1 MAAKVAI
8 LIVNGVLPFENLQ
21 DSLEGLGYSCV
32 VLENIAADIDLPSFN
47 VCIIGVSSLNQKDKL
62 ISLSKRYLD
71 KPFIYYLSNEVI
83 AQTDEFDI
91 ICESN
96 QISTSFTSRELELVI
111 ELTSIKRMQVFAST
125 FSDKNPNSNHVRLKK
140 IIPEEQAW
148 RILFEQSPNGI
159 LLADHHGN
167 ILYTN
172 QAAGEILGYSPQ
184 ELTKMRFHDLVSE
197 DVKPQVDINI
207 RRIINGESLITEV
220 YNYRKD
226 GSKRYVQLHE
236 ARVIFPDGNFGI
248 LDVSTDISRAKQ
260 AEEALFESMEKYQIL
275 VENSNDGIIYAKEGV
290 ITYANP
296 RVLEMLS
303 IGLADFIGQP
313 ITRFVHPNERNKIL
327 SRYERRL
334 KGIAEPSIYE
344 TTLINSNNE
353 SVPVEFNVNLTTL
366 QGNTITIVFIRDI
379 SLRKETEKAIRESE
393 ESYRGLFDNASEAI
407 YILDSSGVFL
417 DVNINGQKMYGY
429 SKDEIVGLTPKDI
442 AEPEMNDFSEI
453 KRKLKLA
460 YQGHSQTLEFWGRR
474 KNGDVIPNEIILSKG
489 NYFGLQVV
497 MAMARDVS
505 ERKNAEAILKESEDK
520 YRTLTEQLPVGLYRL
535 SPAGDII
542 YSNPAFAEILGVASV
557 DKLIGQN
564 ISTFSNSNFIE
575 KIVEKGNTAITLP
588 TEEEMQRLDGS
599 KIWVRNQTRVHYGAN
614 NEVYYADGVI
624 VDITDRKLAIDSVR
638 ESEEKFRAMVLA
650 IPDQLFRITDNCL
663 LIDFAPTEQRFYPTL
678 TFEMLGKSLKE
689 IYPKDV
695 SDKFNIA
702 ISNCKNG
709 LALETFEYQINTRN
723 ETYYYETRIVPS
735 GNNIFLVLQRDISQ
749 RKKVEEEVRML
760 AQAVTNVHDSI
771 SITDLNNNFLYVN
784 PAFTRIYG
792 YSFEEIFGKNASILK
807 PMDAELELGQTI
819 LEETIKHGWQ
829 GELINVKKD
838 GSVFPIYL
846 STSCVFDD
854 NGFPIAL
861 VGIANDISERKHT
874 EQELI
879 RAKEK
884 AEESDRL
891 KTAFLSNMSHEI
903 RSPMNAVLG
912 FIQLIKAD
920 EHLSETGRQYVD
932 LIQNS
937 GNQLL
942 SLIEDIIDISKIQ
955 SNQLRLAKNY
965 FDLNQLMEELF
976 LVFSAQLKTR
986 ENVQAMLFKPE
997 LANPSPFSVY
1007 SDPIRIRQ
1015 ILTNLLSNA
1024 IKFTPSGSIKFGYT
1038 VIIDDYFPRIQCYVK
1053 DTGIGISIENQIL
1066 IFERFRQADDS
1077 YTRLY
1082 GGSGL
1087 GLAIS
1092 KGLVELLGGHI
1103 WVDSQVGEGSEFYFT
1118 IPYIIDEQKEVVQSE
1133 YYKKHNDRLDFSLK
1147 GKTIL
1152 VVEDTKD
1159 IRLYFERILLRKEA
1173 RIIFATSA
1181 KEARKLFKQ
1190 ERNIDLVLLDI
1201 RLPDADG
1208 YDLAMEFKKIK
1219 PNLPIIAQTAYALQ
1233 SELNKSIESGC
1244 DDYITKPLDS
1254 EALFDK
1260 INKLIG

>member
-1 MAAKVAI
+1 MASKVAI

-32 VLENIAADIDLPSFN
+32 VMENIASDIDLPSFN
-47 VCIIGVSSLNQKDKL
+47 VCIIGVSNLNQKDKL

-71 KPFIYYLSNEVI
+71 KPFIYYLSSEVI
-83 AQTDEFDI
+83 ALADEFDI

-111 ELTSIKRMQVFAST
+111 ELTSIKRMQVFASS

-148 RILFEQSPNGI
+148 RVLFEQSPNGI

-172 QAAGEILGYSPQ
+172 QAAGEMLGYSPL
-184 ELTKMRFHDLVSE
+184 ELIKMRFHDLVSE
-197 DVKPQVDINI
+197 DVKPQVDMNI

-220 YNYRKD
+220 YKYRKD

-275 VENSNDGIIYAKEGV
+275 VEKSNDGIIYARDGV

-296 RVLEMLS
+296 RILEMLS
-303 IGLADFIGQP
+303 ISQSEFIGHT
-313 ITRFVHPNERNKIL
+313 ITKFLHPKEHSKIL
-327 SRYERRL
+327 SRYKRRL
-334 KGIAEPSIYE
+334 TGESEPTIYE
-344 TTLINSNNE
+344 TTLLNSNNE
-353 SVPVEFNVNLTTL
+353 SIPVEFNVNLTKL
-366 QGNTITIVFIRDI
+366 QGDTITIVFIRDI

-417 DVNINGQKMYGY
+417 DVNINGQRMYGY
-429 SKDEIVGLTPKDI
+429 SKEEIVGLTPEDI
-442 AEPEMNDFSEI
+442 AESGLNDFTEI

-460 YQGHSQTLEFWGRR
+460 YQGHSQTLEFWGRK
-474 KNGDVIPNEIILSKG
+474 KNGDAIPNEIILSKG

-520 YRTLTEQLPVGLYRL
+520 FRTLTEQLPVGLYRL
-535 SPAGDII
+535 SSAGDII
-542 YSNPAFAEILGVASV
+542 YSNPAFADILGFTSV

-564 ISTFSNSNFIE
+564 ISTFSSGNFIE
-575 KIVEKGNTAITLP
+575 KIIEKDNVDVGLP
-588 TEEEMQRLDGS
+588 SEEEMKRVDGS
-599 KIWVRNQTRVHYGAN
+599 RIWVRNQVRVHYGAD
-614 NEVYYADGVI
+614 NEIYYADGVML
-624 VDITDRKLAIDSVR
+624 DITDRKLALDSVR
-638 ESEEKFRAMVLA
+638 ESEEKFRAMVSA
-650 IPDQLFRITDNCL
+650 IPDQLFRISGDCL
-663 LIDFAPTEQRFYPTL
+663 LIDFAPTEQTYFPTL
-678 TFEMLGKSLKE
+678 VLDMLGKSLKE

-695 SDKFNIA
+695 FGKFNIA
-702 ISNCKNG
+702 ISNFKKG
-709 LALETFEYQINTRN
+709 LTLETFEYQIATRN

-735 GNNIFLVLQRDISQ
+735 GNNIFLVLQRDITQ

-784 PAFTRIYG
+784 PAFTSIYG
-792 YSFEEIFGKNASILK
+792 YSLEEIVGKNASLLK
-807 PMDAELELGQTI
+807 PIDAEMEHGQTI

-846 STSCVFDD
+846 STSCVFDED
-854 NGFPIAL
+854 GLPMAL
-861 VGIANDISERKHT
+861 VGIANDISERKRT

-920 EHLSETGRQYVD
+920 EQLSETGKQYVD

-955 SNQLRLAKNY
+955 SNQLRLAKSY
-965 FDLNQLMEELF
+965 FDLNQLLEELF
-976 LVFSAQLKTR
+976 LVFSTQLKAR
-986 ENVQAMLFKPE
+986 ENVQAMLFRPE

-1007 SDPIRIRQ
+1007 SDPVRIRQ

-1053 DTGIGISIENQIL
+1053 DSGIGISAENQML

-1103 WVDSQVGEGSEFYFT
+1103 WVESQVGEGSEFFFT
-1118 IPYIIDEQKEVVQSE
+1118 IPYIVDEQKEIELLENPNKQNE
-1133 YYKKHNDRLDFSLK
+1133 GLGFSLK

-1152 VVEDTKD
+1152 IVEDTKD
-1159 IRLYFERILLRKEA
+1159 IRLYFERILERREA
-1173 RIIFATSA
+1173 RIVFASTA

-1190 ERNIDLVLLDI
+1190 EKNIDLVLLDI

-1208 YDLAMEFKKIK
+1208 YDLALEFKKIK
-1219 PNLPIIAQTAYALQ
+1219 PDLPIIAQTAYALQ

>member
-1 MAAKVAI
+1 MASKVAI
-8 LIVNGVLPFENLQ
+8 LIVNGVLPLENFQ

-32 VLENIAADIDLPSFN
+32 VMENIASDIDLPSFN
-47 VCIIGVSSLNQKDKL
+47 VCIIGVSSLNQKDIL
-62 ISLSKRYLD
+62 ISLSKKYLD
-71 KPFIYYLSNEVI
+71 KPFVYYLDGDILKHS
-83 AQTDEFDI
+83 DEFDI

-96 QISTSFTSRELELVI
+96 QISTSCTSRELELVI

-125 FSDKNPNSNHVRLKK
+125 FSDKNVNSNHVRLKK

-167 ILYTN
+167 ILFTN
-172 QAAGEILGYSPQ
+172 QAAGEMLGYNPQ
-184 ELTKMRFHDLVSE
+184 ELIKMRFHDLVS
-197 DVKPQVDINI
+197 DDIKPQVDINI

-260 AEEALFESMEKYQIL
+260 AEEALFDSMEKYQIL
-275 VENSNDGIIYAKEGV
+275 VENSNDGIIYAKEGL

-296 RVLEMLS
+296 RILEMLS
-303 IGLADFIGQP
+303 ITPEVFIGQP
-313 ITRFVHPNERNKIL
+313 ITKFVHPNERSKIL

-334 KGIAEPSIYE
+334 NGSVEPSIYE
-344 TTLINSNNE
+344 TVLVNSNNE
-353 SVPVEFNVNLTTL
+353 PVPVEFNVNLTVL
-366 QGNTITIVFIRDI
+366 QGDTITIVFIRDI

-417 DVNINGQKMYGY
+417 DVNVNGQKMYGY
-429 SKDEIVGLTPKDI
+429 SKEEIVGLTPEDI

-460 YQGHSQTLEFWGRR
+460 YQGHSQTLEFWGRK
-474 KNGDVIPNEIILSKG
+474 KNGDAIPNEIILSKG
-489 NYFGLQVV
+489 TYFGLQVV

-520 YRTLTEQLPVGLYRL
+520 YRSLTEQIPVGLYRL
-535 SPAGDII
+535 SPSGDII
-542 YSNPAFAEILGVASV
+542 YSNPAFANILGFISV

-564 ISTFSNSNFIE
+564 ISAFTNNDFITDL
-575 KIVEKGNTAITLP
+575 VEKGNDDLNLP
-588 TEEEMQRLDGS
+588 SEEEMQKVDGS
-599 KIWVRNQTRVHYGAN
+599 KIWVRNQTRVNYGAN
-614 NEVYYADGVI
+614 KEIYYIDGVI
-624 VDITDRKLAIDSVR
+624 LDITDRKLAIDSVR
-638 ESEEKFRAMVLA
+638 DSEEKFRAMVSA
-650 IPDQLFRITDNCL
+650 IPDQLFRITENCL
-663 LIDFAPTEQRFYPTL
+663 LIDFAPTEQSFYPTL
-678 TFEMLGKSLKE
+678 TIEMLGKSLKE
-689 IYPKDV
+689 IYPQDV
-695 SDKFNIA
+695 FDKFTLA
-702 ISNCKNG
+702 ISNGKQG
-709 LALETFEYQINTRN
+709 FALETFEYQVIFSN

-735 GNNIFLVLQRDISQ
+735 GNNIFLVLQRDITQ

-784 PAFTRIYG
+784 PAFTSIYG
-792 YSFEEIFGKNASILK
+792 YSLEEIVGKNASLLK
-807 PMDAELELGQTI
+807 PIDAEMEHGQTI
-819 LEETIKHGWQ
+819 LEETIKTGWQ

-854 NGFPIAL
+854 DGLPMAL
-861 VGIANDISERKHT
+861 VGIANDISERKRT

-920 EHLSETGRQYVD
+920 EQLSETGKQYVD

-955 SNQLRLAKNY
+955 SNQLRLAKSY

-976 LVFSAQLKTR
+976 LVFSTQLKTK
-986 ENVQAMLFKPE
+986 ENVQTMLFRPE

-1007 SDPIRIRQ
+1007 SDPVRIRQ
-1015 ILTNLLSNA
+1015 ILTNFLSNA
-1024 IKFTPSGSIKFGYT
+1024 IKFTPSGNIKFGYT
-1038 VIIDDYFPRIQCYVK
+1038 VIIDDHLPRIQCYVK
-1053 DTGIGISIENQIL
+1053 DTGIGISEENQML

-1103 WVDSQVGEGSEFYFT
+1103 WVESLVGEGSEFFFT
-1118 IPYIIDEQKEVVQSE
+1118 IPYIIDEENDSFHP
-1133 YYKKHNDRLDFSLK
+1133 KKDSKDFRGESFSLK

-1159 IRLYFERILLRKEA
+1159 IRLYFERILERKGA
-1173 RIIFATSA
+1173 RIIFASSA
-1181 KEARKLFKQ
+1181 NQARRLFKQ
-1190 ERNIDLVLLDI
+1190 EKTIDLVLLDI

-1208 YDLAMEFKKIK
+1208 YDLAIEFKKVK
-1219 PNLPIIAQTAYALQ
+1219 PDLPIIAQTAYALQ